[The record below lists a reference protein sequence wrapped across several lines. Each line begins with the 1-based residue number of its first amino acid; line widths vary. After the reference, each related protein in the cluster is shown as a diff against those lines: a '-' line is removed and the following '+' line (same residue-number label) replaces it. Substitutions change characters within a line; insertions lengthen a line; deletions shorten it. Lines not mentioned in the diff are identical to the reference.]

1 MKTNRLSNMELLR
14 IVSMMMVLM
23 VHLDGAS
30 LGLPAPEGLA
40 TLLNG
45 PDCWRLGVESLT
57 IVGVNCF
64 TMISGYFSIR
74 LRARSMARFLG
85 VALFYP
91 VVITV
96 VYGCIR
102 PDRFSWMNLGEA
114 CMILSHN
121 DLWYVPAYFCLCLLA
136 PFLNA
141 GCDRLDTRRLAA
153 VWWVFLL
160 YNIWCGWY
168 WGGKFNPTG
177 YTVVQLVLVYLA
189 GRLFARFAPPGAD
202 PRRRLLPRWIALYL
216 VAAAGVMATALYLPS
231 AKAFAYNSPL
241 VMIESIAL
249 FGVFTSLRFT
259 SRAVN
264 MLASG
269 AFAVYLVHKNPIV
282 WVNLFKPVV
291 IFLWSVLSLTGFTIA
306 AITIAVATYMAVA
319 LFDWLRRAVAT
330 RLGAVL

>member
-1 MKTNRLSNMELLR
+1 MKSNRLSNMELLR

-23 VHLDGAS
+23 VHIDGAS
-30 LGLPAPEGLA
+30 LGLPAPDGDVASLSA
-40 TLLNG
+40 G
-45 PDCWRLGVESLT
+45 DWWRLGVESLT

-64 TMISGYFSIR
+64 TMLSGYFSIK
-74 LRARSMARFLG
+74 LRVRTLTRFLG

-96 VYGCIR
+96 IYGCLR
-102 PDRFSWMNLGEA
+102 PDWFSWARLGDA
-114 CMILSHN
+114 CLILSHN

-141 GCDRLDTRRLAA
+141 GCDRLDTRRLGA
-153 VWWVFLL
+153 VWGLFLL

-189 GRLFARFAPPGAD
+189 GRLMARFTPPGGKH
-202 PRRRLLPRWIALYL
+202 R
-216 VAAAGVMATALYLPS
+216 VESAAMWAGVYLLAATAVCASALYLPS
-231 AKAFAYNSPL
+231 AKAFAYNSPFVL
-241 VMIESIAL
+241 IESIAL
-249 FGVFTSLRFT
+249 FGLFTSLRFT

-282 WVNLFKPVV
+282 WVNLFKPAVV
-291 IFLWSVLSLTGFTIA
+291 WLWSVLSLPGFTIA
-306 AITIAVATYMAVA
+306 AVAITVVTYVAVA
-319 LFDWLRRAVAT
+319 LIDWLRRAVT
-330 RLGAVL
+330 GRFF